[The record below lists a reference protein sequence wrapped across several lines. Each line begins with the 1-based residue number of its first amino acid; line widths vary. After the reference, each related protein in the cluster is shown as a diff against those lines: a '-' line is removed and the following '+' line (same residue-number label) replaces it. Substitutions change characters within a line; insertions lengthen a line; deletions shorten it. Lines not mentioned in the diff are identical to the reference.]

1 MKLGKNHDLL
11 TYCDLRLCA
20 VMLCTNERLYAWV
33 YVQCAKHAYQH
44 KLQGT
49 THLLI
54 HLLLVSRAAL
64 LQLSLATINTPDISR
79 GISVYIALSTVT
91 CKCLMSGVICKADL
105 GFFRRQE
112 RFKFEQAFWRDF
124 RTMSLS

>member
-11 TYCDLRLCA
+11 TYCDLRFCA
-20 VMLCTNERLYAWV
+20 FMLCTNERLYVWI

-44 KLQGT
+44 KLEGT
-49 THLLI
+49 TYLLI

-64 LQLSLATINTPDISR
+64 LQFFLAVNNTSDISR
-79 GISVYIALSTVT
+79 GISVYTALSTVT
-91 CKCLMSGVICKADL
+91 CKCLLSGVICKADL

-112 RFKFEQAFWRDF
+112 
-124 RTMSLS
+124 